1 VAGYLSGRRDLPL
14 TDDAAA
20 YLDLGASPLLEQ
32 QLAAGTGLDGPNL
45 VETRSLVN
53 LVLRGMVDVPEP
65 ERSTL
70 ERYAELQ
77 HRADVDT
84 LAIYLAPAG

>member
-1 VAGYLSGRRDLPL
+1 
-14 TDDAAA
+14 
-20 YLDLGASPLLEQ
+20 
-32 QLAAGTGLDGPNL
+32 
-45 VETRSLVN
+45 
-53 LVLRGMVDVPEP
+53 MVDVPEP